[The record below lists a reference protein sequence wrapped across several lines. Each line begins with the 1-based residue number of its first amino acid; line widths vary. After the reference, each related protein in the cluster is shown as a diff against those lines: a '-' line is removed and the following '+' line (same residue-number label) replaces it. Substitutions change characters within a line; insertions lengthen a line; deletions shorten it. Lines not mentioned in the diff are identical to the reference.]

1 MTKERYSTYALYG
14 IEGGDDAVKR
24 SFDNLTLKEY
34 KTLLK
39 QVRMGQ
45 AAVDLYWCFAGSEKP
60 VGHLL
65 HLLAGV
71 LHRGKGRNWLYYS
84 KTYWRDEEPTNW
96 IEEEL

>member
-1 MTKERYSTYALYG
+1 
-14 IEGGDDAVKR
+14 
-24 SFDNLTLKEY
+24 
-34 KTLLK
+34 
-39 QVRMGQ
+39 
-45 AAVDLYWCFAGSEKP
+45 P